1 MRWTPVITGVSG
13 RFAIG
18 SAELAPDVTDRG
30 GIIGTTM
37 GFSALDGL
45 VMGTR
50 SGALDP
56 GVIIYL
62 QEVSGLTP
70 KDVED
75 LLYHQSGLLGV
86 SGLSSDARVLLASE
100 APRAR
105 QAIDLFTFSIARHV
119 AMMANS
125 LGGLECL
132 VFTGG
137 IGEHM
142 PEIRAM
148 TCDRLAWLGARLDP
162 SANRRGGGQISHE
175 ASSVAILVIPA
186 DEELVIARHAA
197 SLLAA

>member
-1 MRWTPVITGVSG
+1 
-13 RFAIG
+13 
-18 SAELAPDVTDRG
+18 
-30 GIIGTTM
+30 M
-37 GFSALDGL
+37 GFSALDGP

-62 QEVSGLTP
+62 QE
-70 KDVED
+70 
-75 LLYHQSGLLGV
+75 
-86 SGLSSDARVLLASE
+86 
-100 APRAR
+100 
-105 QAIDLFTFSIARHV
+105 AIDLFTFSIARHV

-148 TCDRLAWLGARLDP
+148 TCDRPAWLGARLDP